1 MRFVALA
8 GAGSCAP
15 ATRTETDAL
24 APLFQCARAL
34 DELLAMQ
41 YVVGTVEGWHALL
54 VEPGVDVFGVEAEE
68 MTPFDE
74 GDPSLEDEPADMRDA
89 NTQVLG
95 DLGDIGQA
103 TRRLVTGGAIARA
116 WAGDPPIRRS
126 L

>member
-1 MRFVALA
+1 MT
-8 GAGSCAP
+8 GSVPVPRGQAVRIKAECSG
-15 ATRTETDAL
+15 
-24 APLFQCARAL
+24 PLLELARAL
-34 DELLAMQ
+34 DEFLTMQ
-41 YVVGTVEGWHALL
+41 YVVGPVDGRHALV

-68 MTPFDE
+68 MAPFDE

-103 TRRLVTGGAIARA
+103 TWRLATGGAIARA
-116 WAGDPPIRRS
+116 WAGDPPIPRR